1 YSETGRLLGQLR
13 VTTFDTAT
21 LHKEDNGMYTTTT
34 DGGTDATGQTDI
46 LYGYLE
52 TSNVDMIDEMTDMIS
67 AERAYQ
73 GAAQMLKMYDNVLDQ
88 ASNTV
93 GRIV

>member
-1 YSETGRLLGQLR
+1 
-13 VTTFDTAT
+13 
-21 LHKEDNGMYTTTT
+21 
-34 DGGTDATGQTDI
+34 
-46 LYGYLE
+46 
-52 TSNVDMIDEMTDMIS
+52 MTDMIS

-88 ASNTV
+88 AANSA

>member
-1 YSETGRLLGQLR
+1 
-13 VTTFDTAT
+13 
-21 LHKEDNGMYTTTT
+21 
-34 DGGTDATGQTDI
+34 
-46 LYGYLE
+46 
-52 TSNVDMIDEMTDMIS
+52 MTDMIS